1 MLPPSPAAPA
11 PPPGPPSN
19 PAASWPQQYPPTLP
33 PSWPGRAQ
41 QAGAPGAGAAPYA
54 GAALY
59 AGAAPYARNP
69 LPSPVYPQYMA
80 PPPWYQPPTMVR
92 HTLTKSNWLY
102 LVILTVVLGGVV
114 GGFVG
119 YGAARGAQQTV
130 IEKFFPNQS
139 VLVQP
144 ADTQEVLARVEPAVV
159 SIETSGFVTS
169 GTGDGPV
176 DGAGSG
182 MILTSNGEVLTNNHV
197 VAGATSLT
205 VTLFGQDDPLPAR
218 VIGTDPAQDLALVQI
233 EDQHDLPT
241 VQLGDSNASQ
251 VGDDVIAIGNA
262 LALAGGPTVTE
273 GIVSSVDRNL
283 VARSDIDGKTEN
295 LAGLLQTDAPI
306 NPGNS
311 GGPLVNSEGQVI
323 GMNTAVAESSA
334 GNAPAQD
341 IGFAIAIDT
350 IKPLL
355 ALLRSG
361 GVHG

>member
-1 MLPPSPAAPA
+1 VLPPSPAAPQ

-19 PAASWPQQYPPTLP
+19 PAAPWPQQYPPALP
-33 PSWPGRAQ
+33 PAWPGQ
-41 QAGAPGAGAAPYA
+41 PTGAPYAAVAPYA
-54 GAALY
+54 GAPYAAGVQY
-59 AGAAPYARNP
+59 AGNP
-69 LPSPVYPQYMA
+69 LPPPAYPQYVA
-80 PPPWYQPPTMVR
+80 PPWYQPPTTVR
-92 HTLTKSNWLY
+92 HTLTKGNWLY

-114 GGFVG
+114 GGVVG
-119 YGAARGAQQTV
+119 YGAARGAEQTV

-144 ADTQEVLARVEPAVV
+144 TDIQEVLARVEPAVV
-159 SIETSGFVTS
+159 SIETSGFVKS

-182 MILTSNGEVLTNNHV
+182 MILTSDGEVLTNNHV

-218 VIGTDPAQDLALVQI
+218 VIGTDPAQDLAMVQI

-241 VQLGDSNASQ
+241 VSLGDSNSAQ

-262 LALAGGPTVTE
+262 LALAGGPTVTQ

-283 VARSDIDGKTEN
+283 VARSEVDGKTEN

-311 GGPLVNSEGQVI
+311 GGPLVNSDGQVI